1 MNIQSMRFQARAVE
15 DQGNTSYIP
24 PQVDQLSWRER
35 QVAMVV
41 YRFGY
46 ATAKDVEAE
55 LGGEVSNGAVR
66 SMLVRLVAKGL
77 LTRRR
82 AGRGAGCRDL
92 FIAALSVDHAR
103 ARALSNLADEF
114 FSGSFSQLHHY
125 VTSIAERRE
134 ARRSGT
140 TSAKQETARN

>member
-1 MNIQSMRFQARAVE
+1 MNIQSMRFQARSVE
-15 DQGNTSYIP
+15 DQGNPSYIP
-24 PQVDQLSWRER
+24 PQVEQLSWRER
-35 QVAMVV
+35 QVAMAV

-82 AGRGAGCRDL
+82 GGRGAGCRDL
-92 FIAALSVDHAR
+92 FIAALSIEHAR
-103 ARALSNLADEF
+103 ARALSTLADEF
-114 FSGSFSQLHHY
+114 FSGSLSQLQHY
-125 VTSIAERRE
+125 VTSIAERRD
-134 ARRSGT
+134 AKRPGT
-140 TSAKQETARN
+140 TSAKHGATPN